1 MSVADPKLTEADPMQ
16 AVDASG
22 ELIEPDGGWAEAEAV
37 EPAEVVEPD
46 HESRAWIVAECER
59 RLIEEGSAPFAA
71 QLLANVYATSY
82 ELEKMLSGLDQLG
95 GVSGLLG
102 GVFGKLAGGGRKRRK
117 GGEDE

>member
-1 MSVADPKLTEADPMQ
+1 MSVADPKLTESDEYDVTEAM
-16 AVDASG
+16 DAAEG
-22 ELIEPDGGWAEAEAV
+22 TYEPTEVV